1 MDAGLR
7 PPLEELSGLQ
17 DVLRKADEVLAAA
30 DGRQLLR
37 YSGTEPV
44 LRVQVEGKDAD
55 LVEAWADRIAAAA
68 NEAIIAVQ

>member
-1 MDAGLR
+1 
-7 PPLEELSGLQ
+7 
-17 DVLRKADEVLAAA
+17 
-30 DGRQLLR
+30 
-37 YSGTEPV
+37 V